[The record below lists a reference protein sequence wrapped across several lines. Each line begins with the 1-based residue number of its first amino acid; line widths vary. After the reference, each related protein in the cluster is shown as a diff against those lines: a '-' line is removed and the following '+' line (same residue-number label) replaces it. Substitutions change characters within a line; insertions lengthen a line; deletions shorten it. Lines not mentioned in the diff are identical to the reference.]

1 MIIGDKLNRIDMK
14 HVYKYKRGRVEI
26 SSDKPDAEMVK
37 IMQRDNLLYW
47 AYRLILLIIT
57 SLMYFIWD

>member
-1 MIIGDKLNRIDMK
+1 MIIEDKLNRIDMK
-14 HVYKYKRGRVEI
+14 YVYKYKRGRVEI
-26 SSDKPDAEMVK
+26 TSDKADPEMVK

-57 SLMYFIWD
+57 PLMYFIWN